1 MKIYRNKL
9 YSIQDATKRS
19 GVTEDQIKEMIT
31 YHVIMANIQYGI
43 DFIFG
48 EDIPGLKKKWEEWEA
63 KKGKMKKAK
72 GKDPIKDTKVTILRM
87 DRGN

>member
-9 YSIQDATKRS
+9 YSIQDAAKRA

-31 YHVIMANIQYGI
+31 YHVIMANKTIFC

-48 EDIPGLKKKWEEWEA
+48 EDISGLKAKWEEQAA
-63 KKGKMKKAK
+63 KKDKMKKADITMLKMDK
-72 GKDPIKDTKVTILRM
+72 GE
-87 DRGN
+87 

>member
-9 YSIQDATKRS
+9 YSIQDAAKRA

-31 YHVIMANIQYGI
+31 YHVIMANKTMFC
-43 DFIFG
+43 DFIVG
-48 EDIPGLKKKWEEWEA
+48 EDILGLKAKWEEWKA

-72 GKDPIKDTKVTILRM
+72 MPKVTHLRLEK
-87 DRGN
+87 GE